1 MVDVQNKM
9 ERAITTVL
17 TALAAGLLAWVG
29 STLVSAS
36 NQQATIAATISGL
49 TVQLAEIKSTLQRIN
64 ELDGNLRVLDSR
76 VDRLEQ
82 DYREDRRR
90 IQ

>member
-1 MVDVQNKM
+1 MVDVQNTM

-29 STLVSAS
+29 STLVAAS

-49 TVQLAEIKSTLQRIN
+49 TVQLTEIKSNLQRIN
-64 ELDGNLRVLDSR
+64 EIDGNLRVLDSR
-76 VDRLEQ
+76 VDRLEL

-90 IQ
+90 VQ